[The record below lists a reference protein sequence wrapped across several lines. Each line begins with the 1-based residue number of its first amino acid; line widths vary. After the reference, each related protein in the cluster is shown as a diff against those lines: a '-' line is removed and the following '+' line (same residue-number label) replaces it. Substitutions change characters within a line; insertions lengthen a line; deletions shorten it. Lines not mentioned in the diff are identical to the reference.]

1 MEPFSKELKVVLLYS
16 IKTVVSHLKFALK
29 DNHSKTRT
37 IYFSDIEM
45 SDAINAEVEA
55 AANNFGVQPEA
66 SKNEVETLLVKTRL
80 RHGKISDSDDDKVV
94 WNERWTPPDD
104 LLAGIFDKFKNVAE
118 ADMEIYRVEE
128 TGVIR
133 IKIIHN
139 TSSSM
144 RSFIYAII
152 EIVSNT
158 IYWIIDN
165 IRHFLQL
172 AGNSEAE
179 LKKEE
184 EAEDL
189 RAPVMH
195 EEDSEGGFTVVNI
208 ETE

>member
-1 MEPFSKELKVVLLYS
+1 
-16 IKTVVSHLKFALK
+16 
-29 DNHSKTRT
+29 
-37 IYFSDIEM
+37 M

-55 AANNFGVQPEA
+55 AANNPGVQPETP
-66 SKNEVETLLVKTRL
+66 KTEVGTLLVKTRL
-80 RHGKISDSDDDKVV
+80 RHGKILDSDDDKVA

-104 LLAGIFDKFKNVAE
+104 LLSVISDKFKNVAE

-128 TGVIR
+128 TGVTR

-139 TSSSM
+139 TNSSM
-144 RSFIYAII
+144 GSFIYAII

-158 IYWIIDN
+158 IKWIKDN
-165 IRHFLQL
+165 NTHFLQL
-172 AGNSEAE
+172 AGSSKAE
-179 LKKEE
+179 LKNEE

-195 EEDSEGGFTVVNI
+195 DSEGGFTFVHI